1 MKSEATS
8 SSSNNYNISR
18 NCKICESRVRP
29 RKNYTPN
36 ICEACQKFFRRN
48 VGKWDELVCS
58 SGQLKCSV
66 ENGRRWCSKCRFEK
80 CLRFGMKSKFMKSG
94 NEICE
99 NETGSMDNSNNQS
112 LASSPL
118 AVVAYQRQ
126 SPQRPSVELVPM
138 NDGLAHIQVET
149 APFDYTFNAAERFLK
164 TCLIAYT
171 ELSGIDRVCSLNLFF
186 IS

>member
-1 MKSEATS
+1 
-8 SSSNNYNISR
+8 
-18 NCKICESRVRP
+18 
-29 RKNYTPN
+29 
-36 ICEACQKFFRRN
+36 
-48 VGKWDELVCS
+48 
-58 SGQLKCSV
+58 
-66 ENGRRWCSKCRFEK
+66 
-80 CLRFGMKSKFMKSG
+80 MKSG

-171 ELSGIDRVCSLNLFF
+171 ELSGIDRVCLFLFF